1 MYIHLNAYTT
11 LLPYYYDGSVTVC
24 IYLFKCLL
32 PYYLIIMVVWLCVY
46 LFKCLLPY
54 YLITTSGM
62 AVCTVY
68 LFKCLLPYNLITV
81 SGSNGCVYISLN
93 AYYLITLLL
102 LYCSCVYICLNAYY
116 LITLLLW

>member
-1 MYIHLNAYTT
+1 MYICLNAYYLIT
-11 LLPYYYDGSVTVC
+11 LL
-24 IYLFKCLL
+24 LL
-32 PYYLIIMVVWLCVY
+32 VVWLCVY

-62 AVCTVY
+62 TAHVY
-68 LFKCLLPYNLITV
+68 ISLTLITLL
-81 SGSNGCVYISLN
+81 SYYYEWHGCVYICLN

-116 LITLLLW
+116 LITLLPMVE

>member
-32 PYYLIIMVVWLCVY
+32 PYYLIIMVGNGCVY
-46 LFKCLLPY
+46 IYLNAY

-81 SGSNGCVYISLN
+81 SGSIMAVYISL
-93 AYYLITLLL
+93 
-102 LYCSCVYICLNAYY
+102 
-116 LITLLLW
+116 